1 MTTLKTLIL
10 CSLAVSL
17 TTLGACRPDDPA
29 ESPPPAGAPGE
40 SHAVMGEKVE
50 AEKQA
55 PAEAPAAQ
63 KAQTAQV
70 DPKAE
75 PAAGDRAYAEL
86 AADKRISDAIRTAIR
101 EAPEL
106 SPEARTVTVATRDG
120 VVTLKGAIR
129 SVQDKLV
136 LEELARKAEGVH
148 HVVTQP
154 LEVQRLPTN

>member
-1 MTTLKTLIL
+1 MKTLETLIL

-17 TTLGACRPDDPA
+17 STLGACRSDDPA
-29 ESPPPAGAPGE
+29 ESAPSAGSPAG
-40 SHAVMGEKVE
+40 MGEKVE
-50 AEKQA
+50 AEKQT
-55 PAEAPAAQ
+55 PAAP

-75 PAAGDRAYAEL
+75 PALADRAFAEL
-86 AADKRISDAIRTAIR
+86 AADKRISDAVRTAIL

-129 SVQDKLV
+129 SLQDKVV
-136 LEELARKAEGVH
+136 LEALARKTEGVH
-148 HVVTQP
+148 DVVTQP